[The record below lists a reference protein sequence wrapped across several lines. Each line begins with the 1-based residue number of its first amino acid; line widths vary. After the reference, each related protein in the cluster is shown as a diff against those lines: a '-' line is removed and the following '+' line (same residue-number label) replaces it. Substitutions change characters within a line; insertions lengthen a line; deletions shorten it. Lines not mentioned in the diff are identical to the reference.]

1 MSAADIAV
9 QPPPQEPLSLRLASK
24 LFELE
29 GAEPQK
35 TSRLVL
41 RIVCVLVAILLV
53 WALVAKLDIVAVAQG
68 RLVPQTY
75 VKIVQPAEA
84 GIVREIL
91 VREGD
96 SVEAG
101 QVLVRLDPTVNAA
114 DSGATTRDLALQQL
128 QLRRTESQL
137 GNEPFTRQPDDDA
150 SLFLQVDAQRVAH
163 RQQYVDAVA
172 QETAAGARALNEL
185 QSARETL
192 SKLEQTLPSYER
204 TAQAYEKLAKENL
217 VGSLQAEERRRE
229 ALEKA
234 QDLQSQRAEVLALQ
248 SSMAQHDQRLAQLR
262 SAYVTELNNLR
273 LQAVTAIN
281 RLEQQLGK
289 LNFQQGLLEL
299 RAPQSGIVKE
309 LATTTVGAV
318 VQPGTVLASLVP
330 RDEPLL
336 AEVLIENKDIG
347 FVKAGQSV
355 RLKVAAYTFQKY
367 GMLEGV
373 VKSVSADSGARGA
386 AAQANGSEETFAFKA
401 LIELKEQKLAAN
413 DLNLPLAAGMQLSAE
428 IMQGRRTVMEY
439 LLSPVQRVVSEA
451 GMER

>member
-1 MSAADIAV
+1 MSTADVAA
-9 QPPPQEPLSLRLASK
+9 PPAPAEPLSLRLASK

-29 GAEPQK
+29 SAEPQRR
-35 TSRLVL
+35 SMLVL
-41 RIVCVLVAILLV
+41 RIVCVLVAVLLV

-96 SVEAG
+96 AVEAG

-114 DSGATTRDLALQQL
+114 DSGATARDLALQKL
-128 QLRRTESQL
+128 QLRRTEAQL
-137 GNEPFTRQPDDDA
+137 ANEPLTRHPDEDPG
-150 SLFLQVDAQRVAH
+150 LFLQVDAQRAAH

-172 QETAAGARALNEL
+172 QETAARARALSEL
-185 QSARETL
+185 QSARELL
-192 SKLEQTLPSYER
+192 SKLEQTLPSYQR
-204 TAQAYEKLAKENL
+204 SADAYEKLAKENL

-234 QDLQSQRAEVLALQ
+234 QDLQSQRSEVLALQ
-248 SSMAQHDQRLAQLR
+248 SSIAQHDQRLAQLR
-262 SAYVTELNNLR
+262 SAYATELNNLR
-273 LQAVTAIN
+273 LEAVTAIN

-299 RAPQSGIVKE
+299 RAPQAGIVKE

-347 FVKAGQSV
+347 FVKPGQSV

-373 VKSVSADSGARGA
+373 VKSVSADSGAGGA
-386 AAQANGSEETFAFKA
+386 EPESQGREEGLSFKA
-401 LIELKEQKLAAN
+401 LIELREQKLAAN
-413 DLNLPLAAGMQLSAE
+413 DLDLPLAAGMQLSAE
-428 IMQGRRTVMEY
+428 IMQGKRTVMEY